1 MGCCIYEIS
10 EPSYLH
16 NQGSLY
22 AIAVDPAPARHFMR
36 FPALAEDI
44 RDILS
49 QNQIKSKPTICT
61 WSCHLV
67 FVPWSNYLGPG
78 PFDFTSHSKGFAGW
92 FELVEPSTGRV
103 RKWAPWV
110 GHSCSSDTS
119 NRYSISS
126 ACASAGISYN
136 THLASF
142 TETKHT
148 PRNKTWNSCSSD
160 TNRYNISSASP
171 VHRPEYNT
179 TPIWHFKT

>member
-1 MGCCIYEIS
+1 MTIWALDNVECWNVEEVKCAPVIS
-10 EPSYLH
+10 SMWTPQALQLLKIEKSCNVPDFSLVS
-16 NQGSLY
+16 QGSLY
-22 AIAVDPAPARHFMR
+22 AIAVDPARHFMR
-36 FPALAEDI
+36 FPALPEDI

-61 WSCHLV
+61 LSCHLV

-136 THLASF
+136 THLAS
-142 TETKHT
+142 
-148 PRNKTWNSCSSD
+148 
-160 TNRYNISSASP
+160 
-171 VHRPEYNT
+171 
-179 TPIWHFKT
+179 